1 MTSQFAAFN
10 FMLFLWKMNSF
21 MWIYAF
27 KREKIQGN
35 VHFNNHSDIYEDQ
48 QQVGSWVQKGEFIHT
63 QPAAERHG

>member
-1 MTSQFAAFN
+1 
-10 FMLFLWKMNSF
+10 